1 LVLLALLLAVGHQLV
16 LSNLYLGIH
25 AYATWCAAILGAAG
39 LQPVA
44 ARLEEYFAHRS
55 SWQRKLTLSILAAAA
70 VASLLVRA
78 PSDVRIQMVQ
88 LPGSVVAQWGAVALY
103 DLQLDPQEEDNL
115 IDQHPRASAYRDA
128 FDHFV
133 ASNGLKIF
141 AVKQ

>member
-1 LVLLALLLAVGHQLV
+1 
-16 LSNLYLGIH
+16 
-25 AYATWCAAILGAAG
+25 
-39 LQPVA
+39 
-44 ARLEEYFAHRS
+44 
-55 SWQRKLTLSILAAAA
+55 
-70 VASLLVRA
+70 
-78 PSDVRIQMVQ
+78 MVQ

-103 DLQLDPQEEDNL
+103 DLQLHPQEEDNL